1 MDCSTEIVNDGS
13 DRQCQSQQRMP
24 PGKQK
29 QGRCAAQA
37 AIASEPLEN
46 VCDSCLRKR
55 PYGRVNVFRAR
66 RNDGKK
72 ERTA

>member
-1 MDCSTEIVNDGS
+1 
-13 DRQCQSQQRMP
+13 MP
-24 PGKQK
+24 PWKTVK
-29 QGRCAAQA
+29 QGLMCRSGQ
-37 AIASEPLEN
+37 PLPANLLKN
-46 VCDSCLRKR
+46 VCDSCLEKR